1 VLTET
6 APPPP
11 QNGVGSNDHKRLSPP
26 GPDPGQRHPE
36 EPIFRAEFRPGP
48 RLLVHGELLTQGQVL
63 EGEVAVAAEEEREE
77 TKQVEQEGDHRVG
90 IFSDQSRQINHLPP
104 DGVLAK
110 DKT

>member
-1 VLTET
+1 M
-6 APPPP
+6 
-11 QNGVGSNDHKRLSPP
+11 
-26 GPDPGQRHPE
+26 
-36 EPIFRAEFRPGP
+36 
-48 RLLVHGELLTQGQVL
+48 LVHGELLTQGQVL

-110 DKT
+110 DRADPPRRNLKGIPVRAVHIGTPHIETVASWLLWGAGGRD